1 MRKRIEE
8 KLGCTIEEY
17 IEKQDQELQWAID
30 HDMFEID
37 RTRVLADILSE
48 EEIAFM
54 AGYVDHMYKDERPAS
69 A

>member
-8 KLGCTIEEY
+8 KIGCTIEEY
-17 IEKQDQELQWAID
+17 MEKQEQELQWAID
-30 HDMFEID
+30 HDMFEDD
-37 RTRVLADILSE
+37 RTHVLADILSE

-54 AGYVDHMYKDERPAS
+54 AGYVDHMYRDNRPVS